1 MLFYKISIIIF
12 VFSATY
18 NNASSSAWVQRQ
30 GESQVITTYGL
41 TSANVDADK
50 YYNPKIQ
57 HSTYKSSSLSLYT
70 EYGLTNKITVGVN
83 SMASSYE
90 VRNHAE
96 DKYDIVNAINFTELY
111 LRQKIYSNKSFILSM
126 QYTYLMP
133 NSSYKLQSYQ
143 SPFYHN
149 SGHEIKILLGHSES
163 LQDGG
168 LMRNMISQKE
178 FFNLEFGFRRFN
190 APYNEARLNFSYGIV
205 AKDFDFDNI
214 FIIDL
219 AKINRFYSSYLS
231 ESRVYSTISNPQF
244 KRDDINRIT
253 ASMFIGTS
261 KQTYISIGFFS
272 EIKSKYIGNGD
283 LNTNAYGV
291 LVGFLY
297 NS

>member
-1 MLFYKISIIIF
+1 MLLYKIISLIF
-12 VFSATY
+12 VFLATY
-18 NNASSSAWVQRQ
+18 NNTNSSAWVQKK
-30 GESQVITTYGL
+30 GESQIITTFGL

-96 DKYDIVNAINFTELY
+96 DKYDIVNAVNFAELY
-111 LRQKIYSNKSFILSM
+111 LRQRLYSSKNIILSA

-149 SGHEIKILLGHSES
+149 SGHEVKLLLGYSDS

-168 LMRNMISQKE
+168 LMRNMISQKQ
-178 FFNLEFGFRRFN
+178 FFNLELGFRRFN
-190 APYNEARLNFSYGIV
+190 ALYNEARLNFSYGIV
-205 AKDFDFDNI
+205 AKDLDFDNI
-214 FIIDL
+214 FIIDF
-219 AKINRFYSSYLS
+219 AKINRLYSSYHS
-231 ESRVYSTISNPQF
+231 ESIVYSTMSRPQF
-244 KRDDINRIT
+244 KHDDINRIT

-261 KQTYISIGFFS
+261 RQTYISVGFFS
-272 EIKSKYIGNGD
+272 EIKSRYIGNGD
-283 LNTNAYGV
+283 LNTHAYGM

-297 NS
+297 NG